1 MSWLLLTLICAF
13 SLASSDAAA
22 KRWFSSRGT
31 WDMVLVRLGLAGLL
45 LAPWLAWQ
53 HPGELTAGFWGW
65 MAVLAPLELAAML
78 LYMRAIRDH
87 ALSLTL
93 PYMAF
98 TPVFIVVIGY
108 LVLGEVVSGR
118 GLAGIGLVVAGSW
131 LLNFESIDRLS
142 LKAML
147 APFHAILRNPG
158 SRMMLLAALIYA
170 FAAVGSKDAML
181 EVGSEGFGA
190 LYFVVIG
197 GFSLLATTL
206 FRPRAWRVLGEQPGV
221 SLLVAG
227 LMAVMVI
234 THFAAIAQV
243 EAAYMIA
250 VKRTSLLFGIL
261 YGALLFGERHLGRHL
276 LAGGLMVAGVA
287 LIAI

>member
-1 MSWLLLTLICAF
+1 LSWLLLTLVCAF
-13 SLASSDAAA
+13 ALASSDAAA
-22 KRWFSSRGT
+22 KRWFGGRGA
-31 WDMVLVRLGLAGLL
+31 WDMVLVRLSLAGLL
-45 LAPWLAWQ
+45 LSPWLIWQ
-53 HPGELTAGFWGW
+53 QHGELNTAFWGW
-65 MAVLAPLELAAML
+65 MALLAPLEVVAML

-98 TPVFIVVIGY
+98 SPVFIVV
-108 LVLGEVVSGR
+108 LGQLLLDETVSSR
-118 GLAGIGLVVAGSW
+118 GLAGIALVVTGSW
-131 LLNFESIDRLS
+131 LLNFENIGRLS

-147 APFHAILRNPG
+147 APFRAIVRNPG
-158 SRMMLLAALIYA
+158 SRMMLMASLVYA

-181 EVGSEGFGA
+181 AVGPEGFGA
-190 LYFVVIG
+190 LYFTIVG
-197 GFSLLATTL
+197 SFSLLAVAL
-206 FRPRAWRVLGEQPGV
+206 VRPRAFRILHEQPV
-221 SLLVAG
+221 ASLTVAG

-234 THFAAIAQV
+234 THFLAIAQV

-261 YGALLFGERHLGRHL
+261 YGAILFGEQHLGRHL
-276 LAGGLMVAGVA
+276 LAGSLMVAGVA